1 MAKTIQMR
9 TPQQE
14 KEARLVAGM
23 YDKNRK
29 IQSELYAYCSRYF
42 WANYRGVFFADEES
56 ATEIFQN
63 TFIAMWENIERRKIY
78 VSDGRVMGKNNEPL
92 SGSILTYFMGIA
104 RIKYLEWVREHP
116 AYADPETEMER
127 KIKEEGFDAQQYTNM
142 LYDSEDNKMLDIIA
156 DVISHMSERCSEIL
170 SKFYYEEKDLDTILL
185 EIHNRFEERPQN
197 EEAQVHGVIAYFSTK
212 HLSQLFELIKR
223 QMDMNNNNF
232 QDRIDEYLLHGDTMS
247 EEDKAQFLKEIEEDA
262 EKKEQYEFTKN
273 VKQAMVSRGEKL
285 KAMTEFQK
293 EMKSH
298 HHRKTWLWISSIAA
312 VLVIGFFAINPLFVE
327 NSPTDNVRGDENDV
341 FDMTVQTDSINN
353 DSISTDTISLH
364 HE

>member
-1 MAKTIQMR
+1 M
-9 TPQQE
+9 
-14 KEARLVAGM
+14 
-23 YDKNRK
+23 
-29 IQSELYAYCSRYF
+29 
-42 WANYRGVFFADEES
+42 NY
-56 ATEIFQN
+56 
-63 TFIAMWENIERRKIY
+63 
-78 VSDGRVMGKNNEPL
+78 
-92 SGSILTYFMGIA
+92 
-104 RIKYLEWVREHP
+104 
-116 AYADPETEMER
+116 
-127 KIKEEGFDAQQYTNM
+127 
-142 LYDSEDNKMLDIIA
+142 
-156 DVISHMSERCSEIL
+156 
-170 SKFYYEEKDLDTILL
+170 
-185 EIHNRFEERPQN
+185 
-197 EEAQVHGVIAYFSTK
+197 
-212 HLSQLFELIKR
+212 
-223 QMDMNNNNF
+223 NF

-247 EEDKAQFLKEIEEDA
+247 EEDKAQLLKEIEEDA

-341 FDMTVQTDSINN
+341 FDMTVPTDSINN